1 MNEDV
6 NEFRYHRVSREEVIV
21 STEPVAVEKRFSLF
35 INGNWMESFMATP
48 MDLEALAAGRIFS
61 NDSIRPQDIIS
72 INVEGDRVDVK
83 VDERKVQNVIKES
96 VARLSYD
103 LRITRDFVF
112 HALKHLETEAYRKT
126 SGIHSATVLNEAAD
140 VVVRGIDVR
149 RINAYDKAIGK
160 ILLTGID
167 PARCVLLAS
176 GRQSRELVIRA
187 AKAGIPVTISKAAPI
202 SSGIEAALET
212 GMTLICFADQNKFS
226 VFAGMERLAL

>member
-1 MNEDV
+1 MNEDI
-6 NEFRYHRVSREEVIV
+6 NEFRYHRVTREGVIV

-35 INGNWMESFMATP
+35 INGNLKEIFTATP
-48 MDLEALAAGRIFS
+48 TDLEDLVVGRVFS
-61 NDSIRPQDIIS
+61 SDSIRPQDIIS
-72 INVEGDRVDVK
+72 VNVSGDRVDVELN
-83 VDERKVQNVIKES
+83 ERKIKNTT
-96 VARLSYD
+96 VPGARLPYD

-112 HALKHLETEAYRKT
+112 RALNHLETEAYRKT
-126 SGIHSATVLNEAAD
+126 SGVHSSTVLNEAGE
-140 VVVRGIDVR
+140 VVVRGVDVR

-160 ILLTGID
+160 LLLTGID

-176 GRQSRELVIRA
+176 GRQSRELVMRA

-226 VFAGMERLAL
+226 VFAGIERLIL